1 MSSPSLD
8 LKLLEKRSIFVTEQ
22 KMKDWVLASA
32 SLTSNFPLFIQLTNH
47 NREWLRLG
55 EQLSTVIHFHEI
67 RRTIDRVAQSIGFM
81 AGFSRS
87 ECDGV
92 RVVSFSW

>member
-1 MSSPSLD
+1 
-8 LKLLEKRSIFVTEQ
+8 
-22 KMKDWVLASA
+22 MKDWVLATA

-47 NREWLRLG
+47 NREWLRFE

-67 RRTIDRVAQSIGFM
+67 GGRRTIDRVAQSIRFM